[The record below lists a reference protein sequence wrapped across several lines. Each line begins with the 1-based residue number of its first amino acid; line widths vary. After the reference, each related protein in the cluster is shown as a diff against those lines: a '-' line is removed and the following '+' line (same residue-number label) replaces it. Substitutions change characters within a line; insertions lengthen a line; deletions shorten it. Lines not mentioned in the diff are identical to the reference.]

1 MEDYKYEVT
10 FTVSRWTQQSHIK
23 IVDPNEF
30 NINDLKEGFW
40 VNENYDLT
48 KGSDALYFIM
58 PAKVLMVKKVKG

>member
-58 PAKVLMVKKVKG
+58 PAKVLMVKKVK